1 MRAIEIEFELNGHI
15 DFFDIETPPSDKM
28 KVSKFIV
35 TLDEAEDGDMQS
47 LVSHIKAKA
56 KEKVGSL
63 KIYTYSLTRTR
74 KNDLE
79 VCLEH
84 ERPIAE

>member
-1 MRAIEIEFELNGHI
+1 MRAIEIEFELNGCV
-15 DFFDIETPPSDKM
+15 DFFDIVTPPSDEM
-28 KVSKFIV
+28 KVSKFIA
-35 TLDEAEDGDMQS
+35 TLDQMEGRDMQS
-47 LVSHIKAKA
+47 LVSYIKAKA
-56 KEKVGSL
+56 KEKVGPL

-84 ERPIAE
+84 ERPDAK